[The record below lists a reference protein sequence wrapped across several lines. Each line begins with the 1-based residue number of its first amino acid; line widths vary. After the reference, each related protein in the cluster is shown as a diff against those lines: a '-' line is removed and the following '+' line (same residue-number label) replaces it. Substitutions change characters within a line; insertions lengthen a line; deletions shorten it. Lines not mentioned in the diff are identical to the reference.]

1 MIGHTEQLFIQM
13 IRILNRMD
21 DMLYRQESIY
31 FENGSIGKHFRHIIN
46 FYDEL
51 LDAYYSGELCY
62 EHRKRESVYE
72 EFPKVA
78 ARRLREI
85 IEIIPTLK
93 DKQLTL
99 SYDGFENHISS
110 MDTTYFRE
118 IHHNLGHVTHHLAIV
133 KIYLQQ
139 LDPTFNLE
147 KDFGLAFSTIK
158 NKELN

>member
-1 MIGHTEQLFIQM
+1 M
-13 IRILNRMD
+13 IRMLDRMD
-21 DMLYRQESIY
+21 DTLYRQESNY

-51 LDAYYSGELCY
+51 LDAYQSGELCY
-62 EHRKRESVYE
+62 ENRKRESVYE

-85 IEIIPTLK
+85 IDLIPKLK
-93 DKQLTL
+93 DKELKL
-99 SYDGFENHISS
+99 IYDGYEDHISIIS
-110 MDTTYFRE
+110 TTYFRE

-139 LDPTFNLE
+139 LDASFILD
-147 KDFGLAFSTIK
+147 KDFGYAFSTIK